1 MVSVLTTDL
10 TGYLLP
16 LVAFMP
22 FSLPTCFREDSI
34 RTTRYRHSVHGNR
47 PHSHSRGRSFYLIRG
62 SDIGELV
69 DLLLRKPLQVVQF
82 PEGHTLFHQRIDV
95 DTFLIGHHFH
105 RRGIRAKQRSEEHT
119 SELQSL
125 TNL

>member
-34 RTTRYRHSVHGNR
+34 RTTRSRHSVHGTR

-62 SDIGELV
+62 SAIGELV
-69 DLLLRKPLQVVQF
+69 DLLLPKPLQVVQF
-82 PEGHTLFHQRIDV
+82 PEGDTLFPRPTDV
-95 DTFLIGHHFH
+95 NTLLI
-105 RRGIRAKQRSEEHT
+105 A
-119 SELQSL
+119 
-125 TNL
+125 